1 MTDTQKQNSKPE
13 EKEVKKKKK
22 SGWRVA
28 RWFLIPVLLVLAL
41 AGGMVAG
48 YVVLGKQDIGSVFQ
62 LSTWKHVYDLVFA
75 S

>member
-22 SGWRVA
+22 SGWLVA

-62 LSTWKHVYDLVFA
+62 WSTWKHVYDLVFA

>member
-13 EKEVKKKKK
+13 KKEVKKKKK

-28 RWFLIPVLLVLAL
+28 RWFLLPVLLVLAL

-62 LSTWKHVYDLVFA
+62 WSTWKHVYDLVFA

>member
-22 SGWRVA
+22 SGWRIA

-62 LSTWKHVYDLVFA
+62 WSTWKHVYDLVFA

>member
-13 EKEVKKKKK
+13 KKEVKKKKK

-48 YVVLGKQDIGSVFQ
+48 YVVLGKQDIGSVFEWN
-62 LSTWKHVYDLVFA
+62 TWKHVYDLVFA

>member
-13 EKEVKKKKK
+13 KKEVQKKKK

-62 LSTWKHVYDLVFA
+62 WSTWKHVYDLVFA